1 MISYDRKNIRAW
13 TLLGIA
19 PSIFING
26 VADVMK
32 RNENVMLATADIGRY
47 CGFQKMDKELS
58 DRIVNVGIAEQNLL
72 GVAAGMALE
81 GKKVYVTTY
90 APFLAFRCADQLRH
104 LAGSCNL
111 DIKAIGPAAGF
122 TAATSGYSLMA
133 INDIAFARSIPNMT
147 VLSPADC
154 TEAMKMV
161 VAIGETDG
169 PVYMRFCGLTNL
181 PIVYSEDFDYRI
193 GKANVLR
200 KGSEVAILATG
211 TNVVAEALKAAKL
224 LNDSLGINPTV
235 ADINTIKPLDE
246 EFVLGLRK
254 NHFLIVTAEEHSV
267 IGGLGSAVAEC
278 LSANGG
284 GHEVRQIFI
293 GVGEESL
300 IFGDRSFMLK
310 SAHLDADGIAG
321 KIKDRYPTE
330 RKKAE

>member
-147 VLSPADC
+147 VLSPADW
-154 TEAMKMV
+154 V
-161 VAIGETDG
+161 V
-169 PVYMRFCGLTNL
+169 
-181 PIVYSEDFDYRI
+181 S
-193 GKANVLR
+193 
-200 KGSEVAILATG
+200 S
-211 TNVVAEALKAAKL
+211 
-224 LNDSLGINPTV
+224 
-235 ADINTIKPLDE
+235 
-246 EFVLGLRK
+246 
-254 NHFLIVTAEEHSV
+254 SV
-267 IGGLGSAVAEC
+267 
-278 LSANGG
+278 
-284 GHEVRQIFI
+284 
-293 GVGEESL
+293 
-300 IFGDRSFMLK
+300 
-310 SAHLDADGIAG
+310 
-321 KIKDRYPTE
+321 
-330 RKKAE
+330 